1 MAPREGERLY
11 AAAAAVEKELRALLQ
26 PGSGHAPGDA
36 AASVLRQRLC
46 ESYEAVLFADYA
58 FSQARAARVRWSCG
72 PEPERLRVFA
82 RCRLR

>member
-26 PGSGHAPGDA
+26 PGPGHAPGDA
-36 AASVLRQRLC
+36 AASALRQRLC

-58 FSQARAARVRWSCG
+58 FSQARAALVRRACDPAS
-72 PEPERLRVFA
+72 ERLRALA